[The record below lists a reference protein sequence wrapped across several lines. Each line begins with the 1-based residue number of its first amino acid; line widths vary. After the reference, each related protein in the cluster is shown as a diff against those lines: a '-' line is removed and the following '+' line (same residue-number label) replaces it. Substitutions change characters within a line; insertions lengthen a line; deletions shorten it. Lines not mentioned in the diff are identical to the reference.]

1 MRVLSPAD
9 PHRPRRSHA
18 WRVLLATV
26 AGLAL
31 VAAACGSGGGSGD
44 GGDGGGDTAA
54 GADACPYDA
63 LEDADAPVEVTVW
76 HTEIGLP
83 GQTLE
88 QLAAEYNASQDRVVV
103 EVEYQGTF
111 DEQKKKYSDAMA
123 DPDTLPAIIQPD
135 DTITQFMAD
144 SGTAIP
150 AQACIEADPE
160 AAEIYED
167 MVPIVPAAYTIEDVL
182 WPGAFSASGAAMYA
196 NVRILEAAGL
206 DPNALPS
213 TLDELRAAAEQIKAA
228 GVPGVEEPLVM
239 RIESWPLEF
248 WTSGARTPIVNE
260 DNGRSGLAT
269 ESEYANET
277 TQEILEWLQQMEAD
291 GLLKYTDY
299 SDLVAPFLAMAGE
312 TSAFLIDTSAAIS
325 TVNSAIEGTLRPDQ
339 VGMEDGTD
347 LSGLS
352 FPDLRLTVGMLPGL
366 TEPGKGQMG
375 GAAWYLVDVGDPA
388 VIAGAWD
395 FMKWFNQVEQQVTWA
410 IEASYFPV
418 RQAAVDDPAL
428 QAFWADTVPGR
439 WMEAAYQGFT
449 SLDPEFPGPVIGP
462 YTEYRQAVTNG
473 LERIILNGAD
483 VATTMDEVDA
493 DFQQQLDD
501 YVADVRG

>member
-1 MRVLSPAD
+1 MEHDTTAD
-9 PHRPRRSHA
+9 PHRPRSHSRR
-18 WRVLLATV
+18 WRALLALT
-26 AGLAL
+26 AGVAL
-31 VAAACGSGGGSGD
+31 VGAACGGGDDGGSD
-44 GGDGGGDTAA
+44 EAGGESAA
-54 GADACPYDA
+54 GASECPYDA
-63 LEDADAPVEVTVW
+63 LDDAEGPVEVTVW

-88 QLAAEYNASQDRVVV
+88 QLAQQYNDSQDKVVV
-103 EVEYQGTF
+103 NVEYQGTF
-111 DEQKKKYSDAMA
+111 DEQKKKYTDAMA

-160 AAEIYED
+160 AAAIYDD
-167 MVPIVPAAYTIEDVL
+167 MVPIVPAAYTIGDVL
-182 WPGAFSASGAAMYA
+182 WPAAFSASGAAMYA

-213 TLDELRAAAEQIKAA
+213 TLAELRAAAEQIKAA
-228 GVPGVEEPLVM
+228 GVAGVEEPLVM

-248 WTSGARTPIVNE
+248 WTSGAQTPVVNE
-260 DNGRSGLAT
+260 DNGRAALAT
-269 ESEYANET
+269 ESEYANDT
-277 TQEILEWLQQMEAD
+277 TQEILDWLRQMELD

-299 SDLVAPFLAMAGE
+299 SDLVAPFLSMAGE

-339 VGMEDGTD
+339 VGLEEGTD

-388 VIAGAWD
+388 IIAGAWD
-395 FMKWFNQVEQQVTWA
+395 FMKWFNQTEQQVTWA
-410 IEASYFPV
+410 IDASYFPV
-418 RQAAVDDPAL
+418 RQSAVDDPEL
-428 QAFWADTVPGR
+428 QAYWSDTVPGQ
-439 WMEAAYQGFT
+439 WMASAYQGFT
-449 SLDPEFPGPVIGP
+449 SLDPDFPGPVIGP
-462 YTEYRQAVTNG
+462 YTEYRQAVKNG
-473 LERIILNGAD
+473 LEQIILNGAD
-483 VATTMDEVDA
+483 VAATMDAVDA
-493 DFQQQLDD
+493 EFQVQLDEYAD
-501 YVADVRG
+501 DVAG